1 MPHPKVLVFARVS
14 TAKQNNDRQL
24 HQLSAYCEQRNW
36 QVVEVITEV
45 VSGIAQ
51 KRKGLVLLQQT
62 VEQQQIDK
70 VVVDE
75 LSRLGRSTLEVLK
88 VIEYLNERK
97 VSLFIRSYNMETLRE
112 DKKRNP
118 MAQPLLTFLA
128 EFARME
134 REQLSER
141 VRSGLEE
148 ARRKGKT
155 LGRPAGI
162 KTPPEKILAK
172 HKKVVALLAKQN
184 TIRDVAKMASVS
196 TTTVQKVK
204 ALLSARK

>member
-1 MPHPKVLVFARVS
+1 
-14 TAKQNNDRQL
+14 
-24 HQLSAYCEQRNW
+24 
-36 QVVEVITEV
+36 VVEVITEV

-148 ARRKGKT
+148 ARRKGKI

-162 KTPPEKILAK
+162 TTPPEKILAK
-172 HKKVVALLAKQN
+172 HKKVVALLGKQN

-196 TTTVQKVK
+196 TATVQKVK
-204 ALLSARK
+204 ALLSAKK